1 MLETPVF
8 NARGSRVR
16 IIIVLSGSNEKR
28 YVAPNGGAQEKRKD
42 RMKLSLQS
50 KSKKE
55 RQDET

>member
-1 MLETPVF
+1 M
-8 NARGSRVR
+8 
-16 IIIVLSGSNEKR
+16 IVLSGSSEKR

-42 RMKLSLQS
+42 RMKLSLPS